1 MALLSHWRDQFH
13 NFYILQDKFFDT
25 YLHTKSGGIKMTY
38 DRYTSIIQEL
48 TESLKELEASQSQH
62 PLIQHYIDQ
71 EISDVRRAL
80 QLADQ
85 NRYGLCE
92 MSGEEIPF
100 DLIKMNPTLTSLT
113 EANEWKRYGK
123 IQMSSWQS

>member
-1 MALLSHWRDQFH
+1 
-13 NFYILQDKFFDT
+13 
-25 YLHTKSGGIKMTY
+25 MTY

-48 TESLKELEASQSQH
+48 TASLEELEASQSQH
-62 PLIQHYIDQ
+62 PLIQHYINQ
-71 EISDVRRAL
+71 EISDVRHAL

-85 NRYGLCE
+85 NRFGLCE

-123 IQMSSWQS
+123 IQMGSGNFKDILS